1 MAIAPSPVEDG
12 VVWVGTDDGN
22 VQLTR
27 DGGSSWVNLIEK
39 MPGAPSG
46 AWVPQIHASTHSAG
60 EAFVVIED
68 HRRDDW
74 TPYVYHTED
83 FGDSWHRIAESVDGY
98 ALSVVQDPEVAEL
111 LFVGTDRGL
120 WVSTDDAG
128 SWQRWTNGV
137 PATPVRDMVIQQRE
151 HDLVMG
157 TFGRSFLV
165 LDDIRPLRTL
175 ARHGS
180 PPESLHVYPVIDAPQ
195 VEIAQQPGPIFPG
208 DFLYQGENRE
218 FGARIR
224 YWVPEEADSMEEE
237 ADEDELGKESEV
249 TIQILSGSEVVRRL
263 AGPGGPG
270 LHQIEWGM
278 ERAGVRP
285 ANREESED
293 PQNAPEPG
301 GPLLLPG
308 DYTVR
313 VILAADTSQSSVRI
327 LPDHRISFDI
337 NTARAADRLNTR
349 LLDAQRRTTDVADR
363 IRSARTTIT
372 RVGDLL
378 DEWDGEEQEADSL
391 KEHGVR
397 VDDALEGMYESIVGA
412 SGQRRV
418 NEPSVMTSRLRS
430 ASSALSSGRWQEST
444 QTALRGLERV
454 EQAVVE
460 LESAVNQ
467 WFETDWI
474 EFRSTVEAF
483 GLTLF
488 GD

>member
-1 MAIAPSPVEDG
+1 M
-12 VVWVGTDDGN
+12 
-22 VQLTR
+22 
-27 DGGSSWVNLIEK
+27 
-39 MPGAPSG
+39 
-46 AWVPQIHASTHSAG
+46 
-60 EAFVVIED
+60 
-68 HRRDDW
+68 
-74 TPYVYHTED
+74 
-83 FGDSWHRIAESVDGY
+83 
-98 ALSVVQDPEVAEL
+98 
-111 LFVGTDRGL
+111 
-120 WVSTDDAG
+120 
-128 SWQRWTNGV
+128 
-137 PATPVRDMVIQQRE
+137 
-151 HDLVMG
+151 
-157 TFGRSFLV
+157 
-165 LDDIRPLRTL
+165 
-175 ARHGS
+175 
-180 PPESLHVYPVIDAPQ
+180 
-195 VEIAQQPGPIFPG
+195 
-208 DFLYQGENRE
+208 
-218 FGARIR
+218 
-224 YWVPEEADSMEEE
+224 
-237 ADEDELGKESEV
+237 
-249 TIQILSGSEVVRRL
+249 
-263 AGPGGPG
+263 
-270 LHQIEWGM
+270 
-278 ERAGVRP
+278 RP

-430 ASSALSSGRWQEST
+430 ASSALSSGRWQEPT
-444 QTALRGLERV
+444 QTALRALERV

-474 EFRSTVEAF
+474 EFRSAVEAF